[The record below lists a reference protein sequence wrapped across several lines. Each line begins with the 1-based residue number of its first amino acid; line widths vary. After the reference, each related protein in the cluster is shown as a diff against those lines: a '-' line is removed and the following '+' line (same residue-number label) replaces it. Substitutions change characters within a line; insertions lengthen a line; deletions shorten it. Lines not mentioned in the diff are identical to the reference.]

1 MPIKRAAQRSRR
13 FIQEANQRRD
23 IPMNLAN
30 KALWTIERNLDRD
43 LDLGEIARSCGVSRY
58 HLAHAFGT
66 SVGLS
71 VMHYVRARRLS
82 AAAQALAR
90 GAPDILHLALET
102 GYASHEAFSR
112 AFRAQFGATP
122 EMVRCNASTEDLPMI
137 KPMNVSEQDKA
148 DLEPPRFETGAPMQ
162 FVGLSQRHAF
172 GSPQGIPAQ
181 WQKFMTSFGDIQ
193 NRSQPIPVGLSMDMD
208 DDGNFEYVCAAE
220 VSTFSATPRGLI
232 EVRVPTQNYAV
243 FLHSGHVSKIG
254 ATYAAIWNE
263 WLPNHQRVAAD
274 GVSLE
279 RHRASFDPRTG
290 MGGVEIWIP
299 LK

>member
-1 MPIKRAAQRSRR
+1 
-13 FIQEANQRRD
+13 
-23 IPMNLAN
+23 MNLAN
-30 KALWTIERNLDRD
+30 KALWMIERNLDRD
-43 LDLGEIARSCGVSRY
+43 LDLGEIAKACGVSRY

-71 VMHYVRARRLS
+71 VMHYVRARRLN
-82 AAAQALAR
+82 AAAQALAG
-90 GAPDILHLALET
+90 GAPDILDLALEA

-112 AFRAQFGATP
+112 AFRAEFGATP
-122 EMVRCNASTEDLPMI
+122 ETVRRNASTKDLPMI
-137 KPMNVSEQDKA
+137 KPLKISELGNA
-148 DLEPPRFETGAPMQ
+148 ALEPPRFETAAPML

-172 GSPQGIPAQ
+172 GSPQAIPAQ
-181 WQKFMTSFGDIQ
+181 WQKFMAAFGDIS

-208 DDGNFEYVCAAE
+208 DDGDFEYVCAAE
-220 VSTFSATPRGLI
+220 VSKFSVTPRGLI
-232 EVRVPTQNYAV
+232 EVRVPAQNYAV
-243 FLHSGHVSKIG
+243 FLHSGHVSTMG

-263 WLPNHQRVAAD
+263 WLPNHQRVAID

-279 RHRASFDPRTG
+279 RHLESFDPRTG